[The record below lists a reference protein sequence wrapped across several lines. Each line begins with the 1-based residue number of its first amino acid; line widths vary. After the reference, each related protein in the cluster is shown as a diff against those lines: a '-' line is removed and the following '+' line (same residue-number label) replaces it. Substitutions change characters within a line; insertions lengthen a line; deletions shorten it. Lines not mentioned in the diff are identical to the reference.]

1 MPLKI
6 SPEPESPRRIVP
18 EEKGICDS
26 LEAEKNNEEVYDQH
40 DSETWGTRQST
51 QEERVIDDYVIETNV
66 QPEEEE
72 QPEVLI
78 SSSWNAPNTTDD
90 ALLEQEFTAALEEDQ
105 QGTEQFSAE
114 LLSRSLM
121 EQPTSGSF
129 YLKTNS
135 IHLGTKF
142 CSLSP

>member
-1 MPLKI
+1 MPSKI

-26 LEAEKNNEEVYDQH
+26 LEAEKNNEEVYQH
-40 DSETWGTRQST
+40 DAETWGTRQST

-66 QPEEEE
+66 QPEVDEQHEADLQPEEEE

-78 SSSWNAPNTTDD
+78 SSSWNEPNTTDD
-90 ALLEQEFTAALEEDQ
+90 ALLEQEFSAALEEDQ
-105 QGTEQFSAE
+105 QGAEQFSAE

-121 EQPTSGSF
+121 EQPTSG
-129 YLKTNS
+129 
-135 IHLGTKF
+135 
-142 CSLSP
+142 

>member
-1 MPLKI
+1 MPSKI

-26 LEAEKNNEEVYDQH
+26 LEAEKNNEEVYQH
-40 DSETWGTRQST
+40 DTETWGTRQST

-66 QPEEEE
+66 QPEADEQHEANLQPEEEE

-78 SSSWNAPNTTDD
+78 SSSWNEPNTTDD
-90 ALLEQEFTAALEEDQ
+90 ALLEQEFSAALEEDQ
-105 QGTEQFSAE
+105 QGAEQFSAE

-121 EQPTSGSF
+121 EQTTSG
-129 YLKTNS
+129 
-135 IHLGTKF
+135 
-142 CSLSP
+142 

>member
-1 MPLKI
+1 VPSKI

-26 LEAEKNNEEVYDQH
+26 LEVEKNNEEVYQH
-40 DSETWGTRQST
+40 DAETWGTRQST

-66 QPEEEE
+66 QPEVDEQHEADL

-78 SSSWNAPNTTDD
+78 SSSWNEPNTTDD
-90 ALLEQEFTAALEEDQ
+90 ALLEQEFSAALEEDQ
-105 QGTEQFSAE
+105 QGAEQFSAE

-121 EQPTSGSF
+121 EQPTSG
-129 YLKTNS
+129 
-135 IHLGTKF
+135 
-142 CSLSP
+142 